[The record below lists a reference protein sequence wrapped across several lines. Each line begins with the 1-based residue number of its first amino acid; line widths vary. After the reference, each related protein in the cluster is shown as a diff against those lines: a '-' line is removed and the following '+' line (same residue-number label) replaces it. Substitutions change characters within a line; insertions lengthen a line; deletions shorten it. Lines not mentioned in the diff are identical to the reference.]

1 MKELIAISIGSIF
14 INNVILAQFLGLCP
28 FIGVSKKMDSVMG
41 MGLAVIFVL
50 TLSSF
55 ITFVIYKFILVP
67 VHIEYLKIITF
78 ILVIAALVQFVEI
91 VLKNTIPVLYNAL
104 GIYLPLITTNCAVLG
119 VAVLNVEAKIIVINE
134 PYNIYTSIL
143 HGFMIGV
150 SFLFALFLMATIREK
165 LDLADI
171 PKPFKG
177 IPIAF
182 ITAGL
187 MALAFFAADKTM
199 LNFLK

>member
-14 INNVILAQFLGLCP
+14 LNNVILAQFLGLCP
-28 FIGVSKKMDSVMG
+28 FIGVSKKMDSVLG

-55 ITFVIYKFILVP
+55 VTFIIYKFILLP
-67 VHIEYLKIITF
+67 AGIAYLKTITF
-78 ILVIAALVQFVEI
+78 ILVIA
-91 VLKNTIPVLYNAL
+91 AL
-104 GIYLPLITTNCAVLG
+104 GIYLPLITTNCAVL
-119 VAVLNVEAKIIVINE
+119 AVSVINVESKILIIDK
-134 PYNIYTSIL
+134 PYSIYTSIL

-187 MALAFFAADKTM
+187 MALAFFAADKSM